1 MPLLNKQKFVK
12 NQIPDDLAPNE
23 EVFFSKLTLEIF
35 RDYDEYFE
43 RTILCNSLVWT
54 CSLSGKTGLTY
65 AEAVESE
72 ERAARLIDNFPPT
85 LLRPILFII
94 TLTRRGN
101 IKDLVDD
108 IFTYVKD
115 RYFIGETCLLA
126 GQAQAG
132 KNEAA
137 KQCRVVEVLAPE
149 MNGGDEVV
157 SGAGSKRGSFGS
169 VGKRYDF
176 ECVNLVIKRFIDSI
190 KLLRF
195 VKLFF
200 FFWIFTIFF

>member
-126 GQAQAG
+126 GCPA
-132 KNEAA
+132 KNDAP

-149 MNGGDEVV
+149 MNGDEV
-157 SGAGSKRGSFGS
+157 SGGGSKRGSFGS
-169 VGKRYDF
+169 VGKTF
-176 ECVNLVIKRFIDSI
+176 
-190 KLLRF
+190 
-195 VKLFF
+195 
-200 FFWIFTIFF
+200 

>member
-85 LLRPILFII
+85 LLRPILFVI

-115 RYFIGETCLLA
+115 RYFIGETCLVVGG
-126 GQAQAG
+126 GQTAAA
-132 KNEAA
+132 KNEAP
-137 KQCRVVEVLAPE
+137 KQCRVVEVLAPSE
-149 MNGGDEVV
+149 MNGGDEV
-157 SGAGSKRGSFGS
+157 SGGGGSKRGSFGS
-169 VGKRYDF
+169 VGKIY
-176 ECVNLVIKRFIDSI
+176 L
-190 KLLRF
+190 
-195 VKLFF
+195 
-200 FFWIFTIFF
+200 